1 MKEHSEGF
9 FKAKEMV
16 DAIRDIDYL
25 LEQYDDGIQVLS
37 SECDK
42 NRFLKTIFNHIR
54 YIFSGK
60 KEKCLDFVEVESQ
73 FSSEFMVDLHDFL
86 VEERSKFEK
95 KLKILE

>member
-25 LEQYDDGIQVLS
+25 LENYEYGIRV
-37 SECDK
+37 EKYTEK
-42 NRFLKTIFNHIR
+42 NCALKTIFNHIR
-54 YIFSGK
+54 YIFGGK
-60 KEKCLDFVEVESQ
+60 KEEYIKFVEAKSQ
-73 FSSEFMVDLHDFL
+73 LSSEFMVDLHDFL
-86 VEERSKFEK
+86 VQEREKFEK